1 MDSFEGYLPNL
12 LTPKEVK
19 VFQKRFR
26 IVQLLKSGLTYRE
39 ISQQMGI
46 STTTVVRLNQR
57 LKLRQKRRK
66 IFPTQPAIASKVGN
80 EKTKLPW
87 KFG

>member
-1 MDSFEGYLPNL
+1 MDSFDGYLPNL

-19 VFQKRFR
+19 LFQKRYR
-26 IVQLLKSGLTYRE
+26 LVQLLKTNLTYRE
-39 ISQQMGI
+39 IAQQMGI

-57 LKLRQKRRK
+57 LKIRQGKRK
-66 IFPTQPAIASKVGN
+66 ILSTLPAIAPKVESK
-80 EKTKLPW
+80 EAKLPW

>member
-1 MDSFEGYLPNL
+1 MDSLDGYLPNL

-19 VFQKRFR
+19 VFQKRYR
-26 IVQLLKSGLTYRE
+26 IVQLLKTNLTYRK
-39 ISQQMGI
+39 IARQMGI

-57 LKLRQKRRK
+57 LKIRTRQKH
-66 IFPTQPAIASKVGN
+66 QVHLGGQ
-80 EKTKLPW
+80 EKKNKKLPW